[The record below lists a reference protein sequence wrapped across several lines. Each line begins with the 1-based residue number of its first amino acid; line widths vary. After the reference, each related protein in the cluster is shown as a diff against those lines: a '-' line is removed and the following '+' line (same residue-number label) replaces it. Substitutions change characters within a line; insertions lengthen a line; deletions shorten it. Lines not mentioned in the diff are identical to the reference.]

1 MIVLYYY
8 KLKADPEHISYSLG
22 KGDLPM
28 SRKSAA
34 GWNQV
39 YCCFFNDL
47 SGKGNINILR
57 IREGNSGEGAK
68 GREGGMRESLSL
80 CELCVCCDPQCKEQA
95 LQLFY

>member
-1 MIVLYYY
+1 MIVIYYY
-8 KLKADPEHISYSLG
+8 ELNADPEHISYRLG
-22 KGDLPM
+22 KGDLLM

-57 IREGNSGEGAK
+57 MREGNSRGGK
-68 GREGGMRESLSL
+68 GKGGMRESLSL
-80 CELCVCCDPQCKEQA
+80 CELCVCVCV
-95 LQLFY
+95 L

>member
-1 MIVLYYY
+1 
-8 KLKADPEHISYSLG
+8 
-22 KGDLPM
+22 M

-68 GREGGMRESLSL
+68 GKEGGRDERKSVV
-80 CELCVCCDPQCKEQA
+80 CV
-95 LQLFY
+95 L